1 MLEEQFIGFNELASC
16 PCRQVLSG
24 NPEFCAWVTLK
35 EEHTFE
41 GVGNTMT
48 KLGRSR
54 NLPEEDLLLAQ
65 LGVKAAR

>member
-1 MLEEQFIGFNELASC
+1 MGLMNWLLAHVGRC
-16 PCRQVLSG
+16 YLA

-41 GVGNTMT
+41 GVGNSMT

-65 LGVKAAR
+65 LGVKAAT